1 MRQGPWMWGA
11 VAAALLVAGATLS
24 AVAAGAV
31 ARRAADSHQR
41 RFETS
46 AAEISSTLSLDVQRS
61 ADLAVALTAWLAEHP
76 TASNQELAGW
86 IQRLRAFERFPEF
99 VSAGLMVPVS
109 PEGLPAYIADVE
121 ADVATRPPGLQ
132 TFELTPPGDRPFFCF
147 LRLSVPRDPA
157 LFMPL
162 GLDVC
167 SLGTADRLLAT
178 RDTGTVSYEAVTFP
192 SGTFLG
198 IQTPVYAGGSVPPT
212 VEARQAAF
220 RGWLGTVVDP
230 ASILSRA
237 RAAHPDLAVRLRYD
251 SERSDV
257 TFSSGRAPRDGA
269 SRMLDVDE
277 GWQATI
283 TGPAI
288 SRGITSDDA
297 ATLLLVAGLLL
308 TATFVVLVVVLA
320 TGRRRAQY
328 LVRVRTEELH
338 QLALHDPLT
347 GLANRALVADRLE
360 NLVTRARRS
369 GTTPAVLYLDL
380 DGFKAINDGFGHEA
394 GDRLLQAVAL
404 RLGGELREV
413 DTIGRLGGDEF
424 VVLLECATP
433 DDASAVAGRLNAV
446 LRMPYELGAEPMVVS
461 ASIGVAT
468 GDRET
473 ANDLLRDA
481 DAGLYRAKA
490 RGRDRF
496 ETLSP
501 LA

>member
-1 MRQGPWMWGA
+1 MWA
-11 VAAALLVAGATLS
+11 VVATVLLATGVTLS
-24 AVAAGAV
+24 VVAAGAV
-31 ARRAADSHQR
+31 AHRAADSRQR

-46 AAEISSTLSLDVQRS
+46 AAEITSTLSLDVQRS
-61 ADLAVALTAWLAEHP
+61 ADLAVSLTAWLAEHP
-76 TASNQELAGW
+76 TATNSQLAGW
-86 IQRLRAFERFPEF
+86 IAHLRAFERLPEF
-99 VSAGLMVPVS
+99 VSAGLMVPVE
-109 PEGLPAYIADVE
+109 PDGLPGYIAD
-121 ADVATRPPGLQ
+121 ATGDVAARPPALR
-132 TFELTPPGDRPFFCF
+132 TFEVTPPGDRPLYCF
-147 LRLSVPRDPA
+147 LRLTVPRDPS
-157 LFMPL
+157 LYLPL

-178 RDTGTVSYEAVTFP
+178 RDSGTVSYEAVTFP

-198 IQTPVYAGGSVPPT
+198 IQTPVYAVGSVPAT
-212 VEARQAAF
+212 VEGRRAAF

-230 ASILSRA
+230 AGVLARA
-237 RAAHPDLAVRLRYD
+237 RAAHPDLAVRLRYE
-251 SERSDV
+251 SELSDV
-257 TFSSGRAPRDGA
+257 AFTSGRAPRGGA
-269 SRMLDVDE
+269 SLVLDVDE

-288 SRGITSDDA
+288 SRGITSDEA
-297 ATLLLVAGLLL
+297 ASLLLTAGLLL

-360 NLVTRARRS
+360 NLVARARRS

-404 RLGGELREV
+404 RLGGEVREA

-424 VVLLECATP
+424 VVLLECVTP
-433 DDASAVAGRLNAV
+433 DDASAVASRLNAA
-446 LRMPYELGAEPMVVS
+446 LRTPYELGVEPTVVS

-490 RGRDRF
+490 RGRDQF
-496 ETLSP
+496 DVVSP
-501 LA
+501 ST